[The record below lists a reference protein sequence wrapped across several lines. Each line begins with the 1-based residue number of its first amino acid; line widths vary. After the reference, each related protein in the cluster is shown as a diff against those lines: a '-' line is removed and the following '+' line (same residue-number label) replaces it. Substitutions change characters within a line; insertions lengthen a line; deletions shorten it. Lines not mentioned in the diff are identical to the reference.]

1 MGFEQDAYEVNETA
15 NSVTVCVNL
24 TVLKERSV
32 MVTLFTVGITAQG
45 WVQMKFLS
53 LNFRF
58 TLHFHLFHR
67 RN

>member
-15 NSVTVCVNL
+15 NSVAVCVNL
-24 TVLKERSV
+24 TVLKERNV

-58 TLHFHLFHR
+58 TFCFHFFYS